1 MLNFN
6 ESLIIL
12 QGWMCCQAYVTGE
25 RYNIHGIRNY
35 LSKMEKYKI
44 AFIPEGIYCLIY
56 GLVSSSILKMLYY

>member
-1 MLNFN
+1 
-6 ESLIIL
+6 
-12 QGWMCCQAYVTGE
+12 MCCQAYVTGE

-56 GLVSSSILKMLYY
+56 GLVSSSILKMLYYWHVIKIIRKYATC